1 MRRVNIH
8 SIMQA
13 DDMLSQIEEH
23 FHVVPLGEKSLDF
36 GKILSTETS
45 VKVLES
51 VYNGD
56 SSVGI
61 SATEISE
68 ALGVGRTT
76 VIYHLGRMQES
87 GLVTINPVLQSENS
101 WTRFWD
107 LYRRRNADV
116 SKEQFNQIHAARM
129 NGVKLYVPTKK
140 GFLVLPSTDV
150 KESKTMVKEVLTTIT
165 SLAIEGDYRKM
176 RKATSI
182 LGTLGVLFIALSFA
196 FQMPFFQYALGGANA
211 PIPLTGDSGV
221 VMEQASVAPD
231 DPVSFSLTTGLPPPA
246 ESPPREK
253 SQIAASTDADS
264 VFNGDSVEEDRVTE
278 PELFETEEIE
288 SETAQESERP
298 ARPEPTVPTR
308 TASTDESFTPSRV
321 LFYLGIL
328 LVGSFLGF
336 LSFKFVRRK

>member
-1 MRRVNIH
+1 
-8 SIMQA
+8 MQA
-13 DDMLSQIEEH
+13 EDMLSQIEEH

-87 GLVTINPVLQSENS
+87 GLVTINPVLQSEDS

-116 SKEQFNQIHAARM
+116 SKKQFNQIHAARM

-165 SLAIEGDYRKM
+165 SLAIEGDYRKV

-196 FQMPFFQYALGGANA
+196 FQMPFFQYALGGVNA

-221 VMEQASVAPD
+221 VMEQTSIAPD
-231 DPVSFSLTTGLPPPA
+231 DTLTLTTDPPMPA

-253 SQIAASTDADS
+253 SQSAASMDAVSVDS
-264 VFNGDSVEEDRVTE
+264 GASVEDDRVSE
-278 PELFETEEIE
+278 PELFETEKIE
-288 SETAQESERP
+288 SETARGGESP
-298 ARPEPTVPTR
+298 ARPVATEPTR
-308 TASTDESFTPSRV
+308 TAPTDEPFTRLRV